1 MAQFDVYRV
10 EGGLVVDVQT
20 DLIGDFPSRL
30 VIPLRQADEELVS
43 HYRLNPI
50 VFVDEEP
57 YVLVT
62 QHMAAIRSKLLGR
75 RIGNLDR
82 HYDEIKSAYDML
94 FNGF

>member
-43 HYRLNPI
+43 H
-50 VFVDEEP
+50 
-57 YVLVT
+57 
-62 QHMAAIRSKLLGR
+62 
-75 RIGNLDR
+75 
-82 HYDEIKSAYDML
+82 
-94 FNGF
+94 